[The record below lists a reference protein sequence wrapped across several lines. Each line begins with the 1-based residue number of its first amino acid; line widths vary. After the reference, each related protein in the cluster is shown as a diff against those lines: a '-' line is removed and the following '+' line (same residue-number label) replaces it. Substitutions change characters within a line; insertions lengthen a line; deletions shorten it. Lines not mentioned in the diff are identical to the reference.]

1 MIFFAN
7 FAAASLGDDDTDD
20 IQWMPPGVQTVSP
33 HTPEGKVVT
42 VNILV
47 DEEAARRVEECRAR
61 CQAEFDAGKGDA
73 PFIDFLHA
81 DGEASAWVNR
91 VYWGGDDPK
100 KGGIR
105 LVVSWTDEGRAKK
118 GKSLKRFSPAFDLS
132 EPDADGICTV
142 TGTSANMGGLVNR
155 AAFRTI
161 QSLYASAPAGGGPE
175 NTKTETTTMTDE
187 EIKALQDENATLKKQ
202 LEETQ
207 KIVSDM
213 QAKAAE
219 ESVEAACAEGKIS
232 PDMKASWKETLL
244 KNPDAVKLLASLP
257 VNPVFKASYK
267 PEDNKDNGKG
277 KEETLL
283 ASYNSITDA
292 EKRLRFFQEN
302 REALTKIHG

>member
-7 FAAASLGDDDTDD
+7 FAADGLADDDTDD

-47 DEEAARRVEECRAR
+47 DEEAAHRVEECRAR
-61 CQAEFDAGKGDA
+61 CQAEFDAGIGDA

-91 VYWGGDDPK
+91 VYWGGNDPK

-118 GKSLKRFSPAFDLS
+118 GKSLKRFSPAFDIS

-155 AAFRTI
+155 AAFRAI
-161 QSLYASAPAGGGPE
+161 QSLSASAPVGGGPE
-175 NTKTETTTMTDE
+175 NTKTETITMTDE
-187 EIKALQDENATLKKQ
+187 EIKALQEENTALKKQ
-202 LEETQ
+202 LEELQ
-207 KIVSDM
+207 KNIASM
-213 QAKAAE
+213 QEKDAE
-219 ESVEAACAEGKIS
+219 ESVEAACKAGQIS
-232 PDMKASWKETLL
+232 PEMKASWKENLL
-244 KNPDAVKLLASLP
+244 KNPDAKKLLASLP
-257 VNPVFKASYK
+257 VNPVFQAAYK
-267 PEDNKDNGKG
+267 PEDNKGGNLQGQA
-277 KEETLL
+277 LL
-283 ASYNSITDA
+283 ASYDA
-292 EKRLRFFQEN
+292 IKDPAARTAFFAKHRKE
-302 REALTKIHG
+302 LLSSKH

>member
-1 MIFFAN
+1 MMFYAN
-7 FAAASLGDDDTDD
+7 FSASGLTDDDTDD

-42 VNILV
+42 VTILV
-47 DEEAARRVEECRAR
+47 DEAAAERVEECRAR
-61 CQAEFDAGKGDA
+61 YQAEFDAGTGDA
-73 PFIDFLHA
+73 PYIDFLHA

-100 KGGIR
+100 TGGIR

-118 GKSLKRFSPAFDLS
+118 GKSLKRFSPSFDLS
-132 EPDADGICTV
+132 EPDGDGICTV

-155 AAFRTI
+155 AAFRAI
-161 QSLYASAPAGGGPE
+161 QSLSASAPAGGGPE

-219 ESVEAACAEGKIS
+219 DSVEAACAEGKIS

-244 KNPDAVKLLASLP
+244 KNPDAKKLLASLP
-257 VNPVFKASYK
+257 VNPVFQAAYK
-267 PEDNKDNGKG
+267 PEDNKDGNPQGQA
-277 KEETLL
+277 LL
-283 ASYNSITDA
+283 ASYDA
-292 EKRLRFFQEN
+292 IKDPAARTAFFAKHRKE
-302 REALTKIHG
+302 LLSSKH

>member
-1 MIFFAN
+1 MMFYAN
-7 FAAASLGDDDTDD
+7 FSASGLTDDDTDD

-42 VNILV
+42 VTILV
-47 DEEAARRVEECRAR
+47 DEAAAARVEECRAR
-61 CQAEFDAGKGDA
+61 YQAEFDAGTGDA
-73 PFIDFLHA
+73 PYIDFLHA

-100 KGGIR
+100 TGGIR

-118 GKSLKRFSPAFDLS
+118 GKSLKRFSPSFDLS
-132 EPDADGICTV
+132 EPDGDGICTV

-155 AAFRTI
+155 AAFRAI
-161 QSLYASAPAGGGPE
+161 QSLSASAPAGGGPE

-219 ESVEAACAEGKIS
+219 DSVEAACAEGKIS
-232 PDMKASWKETLL
+232 PDMKAS
-244 KNPDAVKLLASLP
+244 
-257 VNPVFKASYK
+257 
-267 PEDNKDNGKG
+267 
-277 KEETLL
+277 
-283 ASYNSITDA
+283 
-292 EKRLRFFQEN
+292 
-302 REALTKIHG
+302 